1 MTLVMLVLTCGMAV
15 PVTRCTPETS
25 LAVVERPVTDPL
37 LCARN
42 AELTGQTS
50 ARIADSGTYDKQMCL
65 SVRATPWR
73 PGMVRSAHKARPSH
87 GAAAVKRLIKFSRID
102 RIQVGPAVHDNRS

>member
-25 LAVVERPVTDPL
+25 LALVERPVTDPL
-37 LCARN
+37 LCARS

-50 ARIADSGTYDKQMCL
+50 AQIADSGTYE
-65 SVRATPWR
+65 
-73 PGMVRSAHKARPSH
+73 
-87 GAAAVKRLIKFSRID
+87 
-102 RIQVGPAVHDNRS
+102 